1 MEPPASWES
10 LSDDDAAL
18 RIPAASEDEGSVPQ
32 TRAAPLSAFDDDRDW
47 SPMTHAY
54 ADPSLQTASAAPAP
68 VDLPVILVNWTRV
81 TDGAFTKAAVFSG
94 SSESAELA
102 RASALREILS
112 DFDVHCEA
120 MFEAG
125 TAFHSTMLTYEVRTL
140 DHVDNGYIYWQ
151 WTYIWAFT
159 CVYIHMMYTHGYCDS
174 FLMPMM
180 PLADL
185 VTTGRSACT

>member
-10 LSDDDAAL
+10 LPDDDAAL
-18 RIPAASEDEGSVPQ
+18 RIPAASEDEGSVPAE
-32 TRAAPLSAFDDDRDW
+32 RAAPLSAFDDDRDW

-54 ADPSLQTASAAPAP
+54 ADPSLQTAPSAPPAP

-94 SSESAELA
+94 SSESAEQA

-140 DHVDNGYIYWQ
+140 DHVGNGHIYWQ

-159 CVYIHMMYTHGYCDS
+159 YVHMM
-174 FLMPMM
+174 M
-180 PLADL
+180 
-185 VTTGRSACT
+185 